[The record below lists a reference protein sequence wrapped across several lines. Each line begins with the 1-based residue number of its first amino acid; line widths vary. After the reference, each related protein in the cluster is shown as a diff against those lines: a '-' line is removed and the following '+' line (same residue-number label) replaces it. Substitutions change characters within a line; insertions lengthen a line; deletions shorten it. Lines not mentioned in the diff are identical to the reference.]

1 MMESAREEALRE
13 KTTATTAN
21 FRCRL
26 YRPMRL
32 RLARRPRTRAGPIA
46 REEVGKSCGS
56 LTTQC
61 RNREANLASFSRD
74 QQQLV
79 RTRLFQE
86 CGNNLPFLENLDEVQ
101 LQRFQFAVLKLSEG
115 KMDKLDEAIELAK
128 VDWRDLLAAAGF
140 EEPDAHTSWRVK
152 ADH

>member
-1 MMESAREEALRE
+1 MEEPEVRVGVVPSRQGTIHTGASWMWLARCSAAASILSIKKCSITSEEIAMMESAREEALRE

-56 LTTQC
+56 LTTQR
-61 RNREANLASFSRD
+61 RNREANLASF
-74 QQQLV
+74 
-79 RTRLFQE
+79 
-86 CGNNLPFLENLDEVQ
+86 
-101 LQRFQFAVLKLSEG
+101 
-115 KMDKLDEAIELAK
+115 
-128 VDWRDLLAAAGF
+128 
-140 EEPDAHTSWRVK
+140 
-152 ADH
+152 

>member
-1 MMESAREEALRE
+1 VAASQLSAETE
-13 KTTATTAN
+13 K
-21 FRCRL
+21 R
-26 YRPMRL
+26 
-32 RLARRPRTRAGPIA
+32 I
-46 REEVGKSCGS
+46 S
-56 LTTQC
+56 L
-61 RNREANLASFSRD
+61 LFSPD

-79 RTRLFQE
+79 CTRLFQE

-128 VDWRDLLAAAGF
+128 VDWRDLLVAAGF
-140 EEPDAHTSWRVK
+140 EEPDAHTSWLPVK